1 MMETILIVDDEEG
14 IRFGFST
21 HLAKQGYKV
30 VVAENYDTALV
41 TIRDHSLDLIISDI
55 ILDSHTGIDI
65 LKQVSKLGIACPVI
79 MVTGQPNLQT
89 ATEAVRLGAFDYLPK
104 PVRKE
109 TLLKACRLA
118 LRHKA
123 LEDEKT
129 QTQAENTAYRNNL
142 EAIFSSIQDGII
154 TVEKDLTILEANA
167 RMAAI
172 CGLVPERITGQQM
185 TASLNPCTMAC
196 LDTLSTTLRAG
207 TPVKEAAI
215 RCGHPER
222 PGQTVL
228 LNASPL
234 VYTDGKLRGAVL
246 VIRDITRLSSLE
258 KEMKQQ
264 FGFHQLIGK
273 SPKMREVYRLLQS
286 LSDTDTTVLITGESG
301 TGKELTAKALH
312 YCGERADKPLVTVN
326 CSALSEHLLESE
338 LFGHVKGAFTGAIR
352 EKTGRFQLAD
362 TGTLF
367 LDEIGDVSPMVQ
379 LKLLRVLQ
387 EREFER
393 IGDTRSIKVDV
404 RIVAATNQDLKAKI
418 LQDRFRKDLYYRLNV
433 IEIKLPPL
441 RERLEDIPLLS
452 DHFFKRF
459 KHHFNRNIE
468 KISDEV
474 TDLFMCHSW
483 PGNVRELEHAIE
495 HAFVLCHGRYI
506 LKSHLPRELLSPSPA
521 TAPPGF
527 DHEQSRIVNAL
538 DKTGWNKARAARLL
552 GISRQGIYR
561 KIAKYGISPP
571 KG

>member
-41 TIRDHSLDLIISDI
+41 TIQAHSLDLIISDI
-55 ILDSHTGIDI
+55 ILDAHTGIDI

-109 TLLKACRLA
+109 TLLNACRLA

-123 LEDEKT
+123 LEDEKKRAE
-129 QTQAENTAYRNNL
+129 AENTVYRNNL

-154 TVEKDLTILEANA
+154 TVEKDLTIIEANA
-167 RMAAI
+167 GVAAI
-172 CGLVPERITGQQM
+172 CDLVPEIITGKQM
-185 TASLNPCTMAC
+185 TRRLNTCTMAC
-196 LDTLSTTLRAG
+196 LDTLSTTLESG
-207 TPVKEAAI
+207 TPVKEVSI
-215 RCGHPER
+215 RCCHEKR

-234 VYTDGKLRGAVL
+234 VYNDGKLRGAVL
-246 VIRDITRLSSLE
+246 VIKDITRLSCLE
-258 KEMKQQ
+258 KEVKQQ

-273 SPKMREVYRLLQS
+273 SQKMRDVYRLLQS

-312 YCGERADKPLVTVN
+312 YSGERADKPLVTVN
-326 CSALSEHLLESE
+326 CSALSENLLESE
-338 LFGHVKGAFTGAIR
+338 LFGHVRGAFTGAVK

-367 LDEIGDVSPMVQ
+367 LDEIGDISPMVQ

-387 EREFER
+387 EREFEK
-393 IGDTRSIKVDV
+393 IGGTRSIKVDV
-404 RIVAATNQDLKAKI
+404 RIVAATNQDLRAKI
-418 LQDRFRKDLYYRLNV
+418 LQGRFRKDLYYRLNV

-452 DHFFKRF
+452 DHFFNRF
-459 KHHFNRNIE
+459 KHHFNRTIDN
-468 KISDEV
+468 ISDEV
-474 TDLFMCHSW
+474 MDLFMYHSW

-506 LKSHLPRELLSPSPA
+506 LKNHLPNELLSPSPA
-521 TAPPGF
+521 TAPHGF
-527 DHEQSRIVNAL
+527 DLERSRIINAL
-538 DKTGWNKARAARLL
+538 GKTGWNKARAARLL

-561 KIAKYGISPP
+561 KIARYGIAPP
-571 KG
+571 PS

>member
-1 MMETILIVDDEEG
+1 METILIVDDEEG

-21 HLAKQGYKV
+21 HLAKQGYRV

-41 TIRDHSLDLIISDI
+41 TIQDHCLDLIISDI

-79 MVTGQPNLQT
+79 MVTGQPNLKT

-109 TLLKACRLA
+109 TLLNACRLA

-129 QTQAENTAYRNNL
+129 RAEAENTAYRNNL

-167 RMAAI
+167 RVASI
-172 CGLVPERITGQQM
+172 CGLVPETITGKQM
-185 TASLNPCTMAC
+185 TRSFNTCTMAC
-196 LDTLSTTLRAG
+196 LDTLSSTLEAG
-207 TPVKEAAI
+207 TPVKEVSI
-215 RCGHPER
+215 QCCHEKR

-234 VYTDGKLRGAVL
+234 AYTDGKLRGAVL
-246 VIRDITRLSSLE
+246 VIRDITRLSCLE
-258 KEMKQQ
+258 KEVKQQ

-273 SPKMREVYRLLQS
+273 SQKMKEVYRLLQS

-301 TGKELTAKALH
+301 TGKELTARALH
-312 YCGERADKPLVTVN
+312 YSGERADKPLVTVN
-326 CSALSEHLLESE
+326 CSALSENLLESE
-338 LFGHVKGAFTGAIR
+338 LFGHVRGAFTGAVK

-367 LDEIGDVSPMVQ
+367 LDEIGDISPMVQ

-387 EREFER
+387 EREFEK

-418 LQDRFRKDLYYRLNV
+418 LQGRFRKDLYYRLNV

-452 DHFFKRF
+452 DHFFNRF
-459 KHHFNRNIE
+459 KHHFNRTID

-474 TDLFMCHSW
+474 MDLFMYHSW

-506 LKSHLPRELLSPSPA
+506 LKIHLPNELLSPAPA
-521 TAPPGF
+521 EASPGF
-527 DHEQSRIVNAL
+527 DQERSRVVTAL

-561 KIAKYGISPP
+561 KIAKYGINPP
-571 KG
+571 TG